1 LLREKNCQSTLADM
15 GPGTAFRPVIVS
27 PASSACM
34 RIVFCYGKIF
44 YPLDERR
51 IREKLDHVALVRV
64 EQLYPFPFDE
74 IREVLRD
81 YPDAELVWCQEEPRN
96 QGGFSYAF
104 EQFIEITGKIALRFV
119 GRPPMAAAAGGS
131 IDRHEKE
138 QAEIVAKAL
147 EGAV

>member
-1 LLREKNCQSTLADM
+1 MSVGSARSLITSLS
-15 GPGTAFRPVIVS
+15 FVS
-27 PASSACM
+27 NSS
-34 RIVFCYGKIF
+34 I
-44 YPLDERR
+44 L
-51 IREKLDHVALVRV
+51 
-64 EQLYPFPFDE
+64 PFDE

-96 QGGFSYAF
+96 RGGFSYAF